1 MLLRN
6 RIARGVA
13 AGALALALPA
23 LSACSGFAT
32 DKVYTPAP
40 GANDRS
46 GDVDVLNAVIVA
58 TQDGHGTFL
67 ASFSNNLDSN
77 ANNEFANV
85 DDELTGVTGD
95 FTATLPSGDGAGN
108 EQAGDDAAGDEPGAQ
123 DAANDETSAAASL
136 AIPASSMLVLGN
148 TATADTHYVSPGI
161 PVDGD
166 FKLGDFVTVTLT
178 FANADEVEIE
188 VPVVCNANHWAG
200 QDTNPANADAE
211 LSPTCESIG
220 DGGTTEA
227 SH

>member
-58 TQDGHGTFL
+58 TQDGHGTFV
-67 ASFSNNLDSN
+67 ASFSNNLD
-77 ANNEFANV
+77 ANTNNNFENV
-85 DDELTGVTGD
+85 DDELTGITGD
-95 FTATLPSGDGAGN
+95 FTATLPSGDAPA
-108 EQAGDDAAGDEPGAQ
+108 QDDAAADDEANAQ
-123 DAANDETSAAASL
+123 ETSNDEAAATSSAL
-136 AIPASSMLVLGN
+136 AIPASSLLVLGSGE
-148 TATADTHYVSPGI
+148 TAAGHYVSPGI
-161 PVDGD
+161 PVDGE

-178 FANADEVEIE
+178 FANAGEVEID

-211 LSPTCESIG
+211 LSPKCESIG
-220 DGGTTEA
+220 AGDSAEA